1 MTGRQALERA
11 VYEADAEALGDFIVS
26 AAGKVV
32 NWVSRLNDSFM
43 PAGTLYPIFV
53 RKAKSRTKFSVGYI
67 NDIGHITIDP
77 TK

>member
-32 NWVSRLNDSFM
+32 EL
-43 PAGTLYPIFV
+43 GIE
-53 RKAKSRTKFSVGYI
+53 I
-67 NDIGHITIDP
+67 E
-77 TK
+77 